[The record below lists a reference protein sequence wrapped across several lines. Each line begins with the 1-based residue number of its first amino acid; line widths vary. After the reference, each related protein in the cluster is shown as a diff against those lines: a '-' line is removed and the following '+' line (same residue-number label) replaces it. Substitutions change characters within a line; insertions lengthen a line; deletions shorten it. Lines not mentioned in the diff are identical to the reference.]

1 MDKDTYYGMPVDRY
15 DFLMEE
21 TGPCVR
27 LTEDEMNRGWH
38 WCQDWDDLLVHPDSP
53 EFRHCRCV
61 HMNKFRTEERTK
73 AQEERRKKINEAL
86 DRIAALDEE
95 MGFGNMLR
103 RLKDD
108 TTT

>member
-1 MDKDTYYGMPVDRY
+1 MNDNYYGMPIERY
-15 DFLMEE
+15 DFLMEAA
-21 TGPCVR
+21 GPCAH
-27 LTEDEMNRGWH
+27 LSEDEMKQGWH
-38 WCQDWDDLLVHPDSP
+38 FCGDWDYLLVHPDSP